1 MRRFLGFG
9 LVALALPAAAFAS
22 AIVESLQGSAQLGT
36 APLRQGAR
44 ISPQS
49 VVSTAAGAQMRLRFD
64 DGMQLLLEERTSIR
78 LVDFRYAGGGPNA
91 RVVLDLLAGGARV
104 VTGAIG
110 RDNPKQFF
118 LRTPQASFGVLGES
132 DFSIVLAER
141 AYIAVSRGTVIAA
154 NRAATV
160 SLPPA
165 PPVAVASA
173 GAAPEMQPVVPAT
186 VSARLARLGGESAAR
201 APASPTA
208 ARPPAA
214 APAPVAVVAPRPDRF
229 FFAGASAGR
238 SEIADELARNLIT
251 SGSVDGEATGFK
263 LFAGYHFHRNFAA
276 EIAFV
281 DLGAAK
287 YEGQFG
293 AMPVSGGKLAVTG
306 INLAAMGRVPLGTRF
321 ALFGKVG
328 LFLWEVAANDTTPA
342 GAFSAKADGSGA
354 SFGIGASWD
363 IGRNM
368 ALRAEA
374 ESFRVDEGN
383 TTLLS
388 LGAAFSF

>member
-1 MRRFLGFG
+1 
-9 LVALALPAAAFAS
+9 
-22 AIVESLQGSAQLGT
+22 
-36 APLRQGAR
+36 
-44 ISPQS
+44 
-49 VVSTAAGAQMRLRFD
+49 
-64 DGMQLLLEERTSIR
+64 MQVLLEERTSIR

-91 RVVLDLLAGGARV
+91 RVVLDLLAGAARV

-141 AYIAVSRGTVIAA
+141 AYVSVSRGTVIAA

-165 PPVAVASA
+165 PPVAIASA
-173 GAAPEMQPVVPAT
+173 GAAPDPQAQVPAR
-186 VSARLARLGGESAAR
+186 VSAALASLGGAMVVQ
-201 APASPTA
+201 APAAPVMAT
-208 ARPPAA
+208 PPAA
-214 APAPVAVVAPRPDRF
+214 APVTTATVQRPDRF
-229 FFAGASAGR
+229 VFVGASGGR
-238 SEIADELARNLIT
+238 SDIAEELARNLIT

-276 EIAFV
+276 EIAYV
-281 DLGAAK
+281 DLGEAK
-287 YEGQFG
+287 YEGQFAG
-293 AMPVSGGKLAVTG
+293 MPVSGGKLAVTG
-306 INLAAMGRVPLGTRF
+306 INLAAIGRMPLGTRF
-321 ALFGKVG
+321 ALFAKVG
-328 LFLWEVAANDTTPA
+328 LFLWEIEATDTTPA

-363 IGRNM
+363 IGRNV

-388 LGAAFSF
+388 LGVAFSF

>member
-1 MRRFLGFG
+1 MLRFLGLG
-9 LVALALPAAAFAS
+9 LVAFALPAAAYAS
-22 AIVESLQGSAQLGT
+22 AIVESLKGSAQVGT
-36 APLRQGAR
+36 AVLRQGER
-44 ISPQS
+44 ISPQT
-49 VVSTAAGAQMRLRFD
+49 VVTTAAGAQMRLRFD
-64 DGMQLLLEERTSIR
+64 DGMAVLLEERTSIR
-78 LVDFRYAGGGPNA
+78 LVDFRYTRGGPNS
-91 RVVLDLLAGGARV
+91 RVVLDLLGGAARV

-141 AYIAVSRGTVIAA
+141 AYVSVSRGTVIAA

-165 PPVAVASA
+165 SPVAIASA
-173 GAAPEMQPVVPAT
+173 GAAPEMQVAVPPI
-186 VSARLARLGGESAAR
+186 VSALIARLGGVMATPAPG
-201 APASPTA
+201 APAVA
-208 ARPPAA
+208 KAPAA
-214 APAPVAVVAPRPDRF
+214 APAAAAVVTQRPDRF
-229 FFAGASAGR
+229 LFVGASGGR
-238 SEIADELARNLIT
+238 SDIAEELARNLIT

-276 EIAFV
+276 EIAYV
-281 DLGAAK
+281 DLGEAK
-287 YEGQFG
+287 YEGQFAG
-293 AMPVSGGKLAVTG
+293 MPVSGGKLAVTG
-306 INLAAMGRVPLGTRF
+306 INLAAIGRVPLGTRF
-321 ALFGKVG
+321 ALFAKVG
-328 LFLWEVAANDTTPA
+328 LFLWEVEATDTTPA

-363 IGRNM
+363 VGRNV

-374 ESFRVDEGN
+374 ENFRVDEGN

-388 LGAAFSF
+388 LGVAFSF